1 MNTCR
6 KYVSVSGEMRHE
18 DYMTIVSFAT
28 NITVWDDMDTNIV
41 QATPGNITTAISY
54 VQSLQAAGET
64 NINDALLQAM
74 QILSDVRETGLLKAS
89 FVYLFR
95 FG

>member
-1 MNTCR
+1 MF
-6 KYVSVSGEMRHE
+6 SGEMRHE
-18 DYMTIVSFAT
+18 DYITIVSFAT
-28 NITVWDDMDTNIV
+28 NITVWEDMKTNIV
-41 QATPGNITTAISY
+41 QATHANITAAVSY

-74 QILSDVRETGLLKAS
+74 QILADVRDAGLLKAS

-95 FG
+95 FR